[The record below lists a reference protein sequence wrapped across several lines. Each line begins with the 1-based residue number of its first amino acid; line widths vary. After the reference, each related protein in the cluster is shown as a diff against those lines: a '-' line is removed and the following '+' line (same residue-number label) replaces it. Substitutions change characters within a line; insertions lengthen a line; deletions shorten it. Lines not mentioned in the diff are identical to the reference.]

1 MSRFC
6 LRSLLIFSVSALR
19 GSTRKCPLD
28 GLLLRLGATTVFPT
42 LFLEFLGDGGKQEPP
57 ESVLM
62 RGLLSIEARNHW
74 FEQNE
79 SRSV

>member
-1 MSRFC
+1 M
-6 LRSLLIFSVSALR
+6 
-19 GSTRKCPLD
+19 LD
-28 GLLLRLGATTVFPT
+28 GLLLRLGATTVFLT

-57 ESVLM
+57 ESVL
-62 RGLLSIEARNHW
+62 RHLLALEARNHW

>member
-6 LRSLLIFSVSALR
+6 LGNLLIFAVSAWR
-19 GSTRKCPLD
+19 GSTRKCLLD
-28 GLLLRLGATTVFPT
+28 GLLLRLGATTVFLT

-57 ESVLM
+57 ESVL
-62 RGLLSIEARNHW
+62 RHLLALEARNHW